1 MINDKTFAG
10 YKILVEIYNNGIDES
25 RIFHEKITDNGGIIQ
40 IFLNKQID
48 YIVFKDGS
56 SKTLKYGFDNNIK
69 VVNPLWIDDMIK
81 GKVKDLSTYLIPKH
95 SLTEISLKVKYVH
108 PEILKEKKKKE
119 RKIELLGIKRN
130 KEKNE
135 KSSQILDN
143 FKITSFFKKMPK
155 EGK

>member
-1 MINDKTFAG
+1 MINDKKFAG

-130 KEKNE
+130 KEKKE

-143 FKITSFFKKMPK
+143 FKITSFFKKIPK
-155 EGK
+155 KGK

>member
-1 MINDKTFAG
+1 MINDKKFAG

-143 FKITSFFKKMPK
+143 FKITSFFKKIPK

>member
-1 MINDKTFAG
+1 MINDKKFAG

-135 KSSQILDN
+135 QSSQILDN
-143 FKITSFFKKMPK
+143 FKITSFFKKIPK

>member
-1 MINDKTFAG
+1 MINDKKFAG
-10 YKILVEIYNNGIDES
+10 YKIFVEIYNNGIDES

-69 VVNPLWIDDMIK
+69 VVNPLWIDDKIK

>member
-1 MINDKTFAG
+1 MINDKKFAG

>member
-1 MINDKTFAG
+1 MINDKKFAG

-130 KEKNE
+130 TEKNE

-143 FKITSFFKKMPK
+143 IKITSFFKKIPK
-155 EGK
+155 KGK